1 MYKGIERIKNDLEYG
16 KYMYDSLIAL
26 YNCRDMDMLID
37 NKDRVLNDIE
47 YLKKALNNMKELV
60 ENL

>member
-16 KYMYDSLIAL
+16 KHMYDSLITL

-37 NKDRVLNDIE
+37 NKDRVLNDIKFLE
-47 YLKKALNNMKELV
+47 KALNNMKELV

>member
-16 KYMYDSLIAL
+16 KYMYDGLIAL
-26 YNCRDMDMLID
+26 YNCRDTKMLAD
-37 NKDRVLNDIE
+37 NKDRVINDVE
-47 YLKKALNNMKELV
+47 YLKKALDNMKELV